1 MDDFLVFA
9 DNRDVALHFRDRVA
23 SLLDRLGPRRN
34 PKKRLSEPIQIYKHL
49 SNITSTFRT
58 PTSKLHTMATFSG
71 TLLQRATR
79 DAPWLPAQ
87 QLALLAGK
95 AQYIRIAI
103 PAARF
108 YLRELHHVLSTR
120 TGWGELVK
128 LTYQLT
134 RDM

>member
-9 DNRDVALHFRDRVA
+9 DNRDVVLHFRDRVA
-23 SLLDRLGPRRN
+23 SLLNRLRPRRN
-34 PKKRLSEPIQIYKHL
+34 PKKRHWEPIQIYEHL

-58 PTSKLHTMATFSG
+58 PTSKLQTIATLSR

-95 AQYIRIAI
+95 AQYICLAI
-103 PAARF
+103 PATRF
-108 YLRELHHVLSTR
+108 YLRELHHVLATR

-128 LTYQLT
+128 LTY
-134 RDM
+134 